1 LVLVFQILVAVVILV
16 GLITVIMSVKNWH
29 WAQMLLLLGIFFSSI
44 GVLFLGLEVYR
55 IHRTFQKRMP
65 QLEEQLAQVEL
76 KNDALRSGTG
86 DRTVAQSV
94 FPEMPFDIE
103 AETRMPGLSVWAQRL
118 QDEARQRGR
127 VWRGVVPAGPV
138 DAVTSR
144 VPVKI
149 EPQPHG
155 LEKDAIVYVFEQGA
169 PNAAN
174 PAQGPQYLGEFKV
187 AEVRPDG
194 VTLESVIKLDT
205 RTGPRVVA
213 SITAQRPWTLYE
225 TMPADSHEM
234 FAGLDEAK
242 LRELL
247 PAASVEE
254 YIRQGQ
260 PVEKPNANEA
270 FDPTIAMVDEQG
282 HRVGPDDA
290 DKAQKWFYDRQLR
303 DYAYLFAAANRRLV
317 ELVASRTALQE
328 DLKKLAEAN
337 KIGQKFFAQRTEEK
351 QALTTDKEH
360 MLLDQKAAEE
370 LLATVERQLA
380 NARQLLA
387 DAQATNSQIA
397 AQLKAEQLQML
408 ERANVATPAPAAVS
422 AP

>member
-1 LVLVFQILVAVVILV
+1 MVLFWQILVAVVILV

-55 IHRTFQKRMP
+55 IHRTFQQKMP
-65 QLEEQLAQVEL
+65 QMERDLAAAEL
-76 KNDALRSGTG
+76 KRDALVQGTG
-86 DRTVAQSV
+86 DREVASTVFS
-94 FPEMPFDIE
+94 EMPFDWDV
-103 AETRMPGLSVWAQRL
+103 ETRMPGMGVWAQRL

-138 DAVTSR
+138 DPATSR

-155 LEKDAIVYVFEQGA
+155 LEKDAIVYVFEQGE

-174 PAQGPQYLGEFKV
+174 PAQGSQYLGEFKV
-187 AEVRPDG
+187 AEVRPEG
-194 VTLESVIKLDT
+194 VTLESIIKLDT
-205 RTGPRVVA
+205 RTGPRIA
-213 SITAQRPWTLYE
+213 GSKQPWSLYE

-303 DYAYLFAAANRRLV
+303 DYAYLFAASNRRLV
-317 ELVASRTALQE
+317 ELVASRSALQE
-328 DLKKLAEAN
+328 DIKKLAEAN

-351 QALTTDKEH
+351 QALKTDKEH

-387 DAQATNSQIA
+387 DAQASNTQIA
-397 AQLKAEQLQML
+397 AQLASEQMQML
-408 ERANVATPAPAAVS
+408 QRANAATPAPETAVG